1 MTENDQPAPMSA
13 PMGSPATAG
22 PAGNPPEAPDDG
34 PREGAY
40 DEPAKTRSGQLPSAG
55 GARRDEAAQVGTVG
69 GGLDDLGPPLF
80 EAVRSKEVTQRW
92 HEIQAAFVDD
102 PRGALRQAGELND
115 EVVSSLTI
123 ALDERKQTL
132 EQVTAGGDTEQL
144 RIGLRQYRQMLDHI
158 LAL

>member
-1 MTENDQPAPMSA
+1 MTENDQPAPMPA
-13 PMGSPATAG
+13 PTGSPATAG
-22 PAGNPPEAPDDG
+22 PAGNPPQAPDDR

-40 DEPAKTRSGQLPSAG
+40 DEPAGSRSGQSPSEG
-55 GARRDEAAQVGTVG
+55 GARPEAAQGGTVG

-80 EAVRSKEVTQRW
+80 ETVRSKEITERW

-115 EVVSSLTI
+115 EVVRSLTI
-123 ALDERKQTL
+123 ALDERKQAL
-132 EQVTAGGDTEQL
+132 EQGTVNGNTEQL
-144 RIGLRQYRQMLDHI
+144 RIGLRQYRQMLDRI